1 METVLRLR
9 DIILVRGEHRILDGL
24 SWTVTAGQHWV
35 LMGPNGSG
43 KTALLNVLTGYLWPT
58 HGQVEVLGER
68 FGETDL
74 RQLRRRLG
82 WVSIG
87 LVEQYA
93 RYHGELSALQVVMSG
108 AEASIGIYRELG
120 PEVRDRARE
129 VLDRLGAGTLEHRAF
144 SVLSQGE
151 RQRVVLAR
159 AWLAQPEILI
169 LDEPTT
175 ALDMVAREAL
185 LTGLTRLVEDSKT
198 PPTVIYVTHAVD
210 EVLPWFSHVLLL
222 RQGKVVAQGEKAK
235 VLADDPLRRAF
246 ELSVQLVWRDGR
258 PFVTL
263 GSYAE
268 RSAVPANQK

>member
-1 METVLRLR
+1 
-9 DIILVRGEHRILDGL
+9 
-24 SWTVTAGQHWV
+24 
-35 LMGPNGSG
+35 
-43 KTALLNVLTGYLWPT
+43 
-58 HGQVEVLGER
+58 
-68 FGETDL
+68 
-74 RQLRRRLG
+74 
-82 WVSIG
+82 
-87 LVEQYA
+87 VEQYA

-120 PEVRDRARE
+120 PEVHDRARE
-129 VLDRLGAGTLEHRAF
+129 VLDRLGAGTLKHRAF

-235 VLADDPLRRAF
+235 VLADDPLRHAF

-268 RSAVPANQK
+268 RGAVPANQK